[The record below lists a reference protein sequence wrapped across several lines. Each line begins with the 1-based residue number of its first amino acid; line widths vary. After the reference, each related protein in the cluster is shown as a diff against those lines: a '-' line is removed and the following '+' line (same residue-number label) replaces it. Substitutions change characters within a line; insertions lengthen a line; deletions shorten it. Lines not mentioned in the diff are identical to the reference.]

1 MQKDGQEEAS
11 EHEEEAAPQ
20 QDHKLSAEELN
31 KQLAGRL
38 SKLQHRV
45 ASHDQRDRTEYKDL
59 MKKMKE
65 GVNEESES
73 GNEES
78 SHEQDEEQDDAD
90 QGEEFEDVCEW
101 EEPEPGDKV

>member
-1 MQKDGQEEAS
+1 M
-11 EHEEEAAPQ
+11 EEAAPQ

-38 SKLQHRV
+38 SQLQQRV
-45 ASHDQRDRTEYKDL
+45 ASHDQRDREQYKSL
-59 MKKMKE
+59 IKKMKE

-73 GNEES
+73 GNDET
-78 SHEQDEEQDDAD
+78 SHEQDEELDDDD

-101 EEPEPGDKV
+101 EEPDQGDKV